1 MLTVTAQ
8 NGDCSV
14 DLKTSVVTCMPK
26 IDTVHPS
33 SGPVNGG
40 TLLTITGKYIGNVT
54 DSIYVDVSGVRCHNV
69 TVITPE
75 TNLTCVIGKGSTTQ
89 TNGIFIS
96 VNANNFSDTKATY
109 FGFKEAMISE
119 FSPKKGVVSGGTTV
133 VIEGSELEF
142 EGQNRYNISFC
153 NIYTCIQ
160 CSAIQNTLS
169 SKSIICKTGQSG
181 EVQNMTKLQ
190 IVIDDLTVLALNGRF
205 QYLPDPSF
213 KISNESQKAMQSGG
227 TEFTIRGEG
236 FENVGEITVDRIEKP
251 CNVPDDTVAV
261 CETPPKIQDQSNDQT
276 VHVHFDG
283 FILPINIVYVEDPTF
298 ERFSGVL
305 EYDQESSI
313 QIK

>member
-1 MLTVTAQ
+1 MLLMLLVSTTVMLTVTAQ

-89 TNGIFIS
+89 TYGIFIS

-160 CSAIQNTLS
+160 C
-169 SKSIICKTGQSG
+169 
-181 EVQNMTKLQ
+181 
-190 IVIDDLTVLALNGRF
+190 R
-205 QYLPDPSF
+205 
-213 KISNESQKAMQSGG
+213 
-227 TEFTIRGEG
+227 
-236 FENVGEITVDRIEKP
+236 
-251 CNVPDDTVAV
+251 
-261 CETPPKIQDQSNDQT
+261 
-276 VHVHFDG
+276 
-283 FILPINIVYVEDPTF
+283 
-298 ERFSGVL
+298 
-305 EYDQESSI
+305 
-313 QIK
+313 